1 MIFNVILT
9 TTSNVFDLTVENS
22 SRLNF
27 HGDHV
32 SVLPMK
38 SKRGAQFM
46 GNVIKSHF
54 IFHNALIF
62 NHSRKT
68 MVFFMGHEF
77 KNPHENPINSD
88 TMKKSFSIHGFFIII
103 KKP

>member
-32 SVLPMK
+32 SVLRMK

-68 MVFFMGHEF
+68 MVFLWGMNL
-77 KNPHENPINSD
+77 KTP
-88 TMKKSFSIHGFFIII
+88 MKT
-103 KKP
+103 P